1 MKTKQ
6 EIEREILELNSYYN
20 REKEK
25 LEHKLFELFQLEK
38 EQKEHKMKYK
48 TDFYID
54 IFEHL
59 LNLENNYCIK
69 EDGFNCKNCKF
80 VTSNGICIK
89 NWLINEFN
97 EFVRQAKKSL
107 KTFDK

>member
-1 MKTKQ
+1 MQTKQ

-25 LEHKLFELFQLEK
+25 LQHKLFELLQLEK
-38 EQKEHKMKYK
+38 EQKGHKMQHT

-59 LNLENNYCIK
+59 LNLKNNYCIK
-69 EDGFNCKNCKF
+69 EGGVNCENCKF
-80 VTSNGICIK
+80 VTSNGVCIK
-89 NWLINEFN
+89 KWLINEFN

-107 KTFDK
+107 KII